1 MNIHLRALG
10 CRLNEAELES
20 WALEFRQA
28 GHQLVNQP
36 ENADVTVVNTC
47 AVTREAVRKSR
58 KLINRIRRE
67 SPQGKLVVSGCAV
80 STGEAGNAT
89 DLGIDLLI
97 DNSKK
102 KELVKTVSDTLPL
115 NIMPTGATI
124 PAESALFA
132 RNRQR
137 AFIKI
142 QDGCRYRCTYCIVTK
157 ARGEEQSR
165 TVGEIID
172 EINQLSTQGVK
183 EIVLT
188 GVHVGGY
195 GFDIQ
200 TNLTTLVTEILS
212 STDMPR
218 IRFASVEPWDLGE
231 HFFTLFENKR
241 LMPHMHLPLQSGCDA
256 ILRRMARRCKTAEFA
271 ALVDNARTSVEHFNV
286 TTDII
291 VGFPGESDQHWQE
304 TLKCVDEI
312 RFGHIHVFSFSART
326 GTKAAS
332 MDDQIPE
339 SIKKQRS
346 AELRQMA
353 DEQRRDFLQQQLGT
367 TATVLWE
374 GRPAVIE
381 PGSRVF
387 GYTENYTRVSAS
399 AEHAPAAGGIA
410 SCNLA
415 SADAT
420 GHHILAEVTQA

>member
-1 MNIHLRALG
+1 
-10 CRLNEAELES
+10 
-20 WALEFRQA
+20 
-28 GHQLVNQP
+28 
-36 ENADVTVVNTC
+36 VVNTC

-80 STGEAGNAT
+80 STGEAGNAA

-102 KELVKTVSDTLPL
+102 KELVKTVTDALPI
-115 NIMPTGATI
+115 NIMPAGATI

-142 QDGCRYRCTYCIVTK
+142 QD
-157 ARGEEQSR
+157 
-165 TVGEIID
+165 EIID
-172 EINQLSTQGVK
+172 EINQLSAQGIK

-195 GFDIQ
+195 GSDIQ
-200 TNLTTLVTEILS
+200 SDLTKLVKEILS

-256 ILRRMARRCKTAEFA
+256 ILRRMARRCKTAEFT
-271 ALVDNARTSVEHFNV
+271 ALVDNARKSVENFNV

-291 VGFPGESDQHWQE
+291 VGFPGESDQHWHE
-304 TLKCVDEI
+304 TLNCVDAI
-312 RFGHIHVFSFSART
+312 RFGHIHVFSFSPRS

-353 DEQRRDFLQQQLGT
+353 DEQRREFLQQQLGA

-410 SCNLA
+410 NCYLA
-415 SADAT
+415 SADPT

>member
-20 WALEFRQA
+20 WALEFRAA
-28 GHQLVNQP
+28 GHQLVN
-36 ENADVTVVNTC
+36 EAHNADVTVINTC

-58 KLINRIRRE
+58 KLINRLRRE
-67 SPQGKLVVSGCAV
+67 SPYGKLVVSGCAV
-80 STGEAGNAT
+80 STGEAGNAS

-102 KELVKTVSDTLPL
+102 KDLVKSVTNALPIS
-115 NIMPTGATI
+115 IMPEGATL

-142 QDGCRYRCTYCIVTK
+142 QDGCRYRCTYCIVTM

-165 TVGEIID
+165 PLNDII
-172 EINQLSTQGVK
+172 EEVNQLHQQGVQ

-195 GFDIQ
+195 GSDIQ
-200 TNLTTLVTEILS
+200 SNLTELVQQVLKF
-212 STDMPR
+212 TDIPR

-231 HFFTLFENKR
+231 GFFSLFENPR
-241 LMPHMHLPLQSGCDA
+241 LMPHMHLPLQSGSDA
-256 ILRRMARRCKTAEFA
+256 ILRRMARRCKTSEFA
-271 ALVDNARTSVEHFNV
+271 SLVRQARASVPGFNV

-291 VGFPGESDQHWQE
+291 VGFPGESDHHWRE
-304 TLKCVDEI
+304 TMQFVETTS
-312 RFGHIHVFSFSART
+312 FGHIHVFSFSPRE

-332 MDDQIPE
+332 MAEPVEDGT
-339 SIKKQRS
+339 KKQRS
-346 AELRQMA
+346 AELRQLA
-353 DEQRRDFLQQQLGT
+353 AQQRSSFIENQLGS

-374 GRPAVIE
+374 GHSE
-381 PGSRVF
+381 EHSQVF
-387 GYTENYTRVSAS
+387 GYTENYTRVCTAADSA
-399 AEHAPAAGGIA
+399 PKAGGLSTCTLKSIEPEGRYA
-410 SCNLA
+410 LA
-415 SADAT
+415 D
-420 GHHILAEVTQA
+420 V

>member
-102 KELVKTVSDTLPL
+102 KELVKTVSDTLPI
-115 NIMPTGATI
+115 NIMPAGATI

-172 EINQLSTQGVK
+172 EINQLSAQGVK

-195 GFDIQ
+195 GSDIQ

-218 IRFASVEPWDLGE
+218 IRFASVEP
-231 HFFTLFENKR
+231 
-241 LMPHMHLPLQSGCDA
+241 
-256 ILRRMARRCKTAEFA
+256 
-271 ALVDNARTSVEHFNV
+271 
-286 TTDII
+286 
-291 VGFPGESDQHWQE
+291 
-304 TLKCVDEI
+304 
-312 RFGHIHVFSFSART
+312 
-326 GTKAAS
+326 
-332 MDDQIPE
+332 
-339 SIKKQRS
+339 
-346 AELRQMA
+346 
-353 DEQRRDFLQQQLGT
+353 
-367 TATVLWE
+367 
-374 GRPAVIE
+374 
-381 PGSRVF
+381 
-387 GYTENYTRVSAS
+387 
-399 AEHAPAAGGIA
+399 
-410 SCNLA
+410 
-415 SADAT
+415 
-420 GHHILAEVTQA
+420 